1 MNDISY
7 TVLKLANGDDIICEV
22 DYEQYDV
29 AADLPQR
36 VFEIKDPLLM
46 IHTRERHSDGIHEG
60 LSLSR
65 WVQPYTEQKYFSI
78 PATSVVTSA
87 EASPGLAKY
96 YEHVLKR
103 IESDIEQMV
112 EEKVEE
118 KRKELEDYT
127 NDEIYDELLEE
138 TNTPSKSI
146 H

>member
-1 MNDISY
+1 MNNISY
-7 TVLKLANGDDIICEV
+7 TVLKLSNGEDIICEV
-22 DYEQYDV
+22 DFEQYDV
-29 AADLPQR
+29 KAELPQR
-36 VFEIKDPLLM
+36 VFEIQNPLLM
-46 IHTRERHSDGIHEG
+46 IHTKEKHLNEVHEG

-96 YEHVLKR
+96 YEYVLKR
-103 IESDIEQMV
+103 IEQDTKEMV
-112 EEKVEE
+112 KE
-118 KRKELEDYT
+118 KRKELENYT

-138 TNTPSKSI
+138 TDTPSKSI

>member
-1 MNDISY
+1 MNNVSY

-22 DYEQYDV
+22 DFEQYDV
-29 AADLPQR
+29 EVDLPKR
-36 VFEIKDPLLM
+36 VYEIKDPLLM
-46 IHTRERHSDGIHEG
+46 THTKEISSEGMREG

-65 WVQPYTEQKYFSI
+65 WFQPFTEQKYFSI

-96 YEHVLKR
+96 YEYVLKR
-103 IESDIEQMV
+103 ISRDISEIV
-112 EEKVEE
+112 H
-118 KRKELEDYT
+118 ELEQKKLDDYT

-138 TNTPSKSI
+138 EESPSKLI